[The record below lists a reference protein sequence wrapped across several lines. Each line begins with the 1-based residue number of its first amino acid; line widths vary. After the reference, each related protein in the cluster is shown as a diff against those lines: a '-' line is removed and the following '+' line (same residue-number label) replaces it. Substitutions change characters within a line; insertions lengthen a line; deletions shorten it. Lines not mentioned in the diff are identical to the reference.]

1 LIALPIDDVLPQI
14 VRALSQSDCLVLRA
28 PTGAGKT
35 TRVPPAILDAG
46 LADGR
51 QILLLQPRRL
61 AARTSAR
68 RMADERGVALGEE
81 VGYQVRFERRAGP
94 RTKIL
99 VVTEGILTRMLQE
112 DPFLESAGAVILDEF
127 HERHLDTDL
136 ALGMT
141 RRVQQTVRPDLKL
154 VVMSATLAV
163 ESVSQWLGGCPIV
176 DSPGRLFPVTIEYST
191 ASESGPVAPRVAAAV
206 RDVIPRTPGD
216 VLVFLPGVGEIRQ
229 AARVLKP
236 FAETSGFVVRELYG
250 DLPPDEQDAVLL
262 RGSKRKVILSTN
274 VAETSVTIEGIT
286 AVIDAGTARVMHFD
300 SHVGLDRLRLQ
311 PISRASAE
319 QRAGRAGRLQE
330 GLCVRLWSEASHR
343 ARPEQETP
351 EIRRVDLA
359 GSVLQLRCWGEA
371 DVRAFPWFEPPR
383 EGTIARAERVLTR
396 LQAMDD
402 AGPTELGRAMARLPV
417 HPRLA
422 QLMLEA
428 SRNGCPERGALAA
441 ALLSER
447 DPFRGEDAAV
457 HASQAGR
464 RPPSPAGPRRAVTRS
479 DLLDR
484 VLAMEEFDRSGRD
497 LSPLGTINHAA
508 ARFVFKA
515 RDQLMRLIDRQQGTK
530 SRTAG
535 RGASGSVQSPEEGF
549 LKAVFAAFPDRLARR
564 REAGGPRGVMVGGKG
579 VILGP
584 ESAVRESEYFVCL
597 DVDAGQGEARV
608 RQASAVDRE
617 WITAAQTRTT
627 IDVVFDETAE
637 RVSARRRVRFDD
649 LILEEGTAALPSGDE
664 TSDAL
669 AQAAA
674 AHWSRIYPPD
684 SEGVAQ
690 FVTRVRCLREWMPDL
705 DLPVF
710 DDADL
715 QSMLP
720 LLAVGCR
727 SFAELRRVPWIDI
740 LRTRLTRAQS
750 SAVDREA
757 PERIEVPSGN
767 RITLA
772 YEPGRP
778 PVLAVRIQE
787 VFGLKETP
795 RVAGG
800 RVRVLMHLLA
810 PNMRPQQITDDL
822 ASFWANGYPL
832 VRKELRA
839 RYPKHSWPEDPTD
852 ATPQRRPGRK

>member
-1 LIALPIDDVLPQI
+1 MRPLPIDDVLPQ
-14 VRALSQSDCLVLRA
+14 VVQALAASDCLVLRA

-46 LADGR
+46 LAGDK
-51 QILLLQPRRL
+51 QVVLLQPRRL
-61 AARTSAR
+61 AARTAAHR
-68 RMADERGVALGEE
+68 IAFERGTALGEG
-81 VGYQVRFERRAGP
+81 VGYQVRFERRAGANT
-94 RTKIL
+94 RIL
-99 VVTEGILTRMLQE
+99 VVTEGILTRMLQD
-112 DPFLESAGAVILDEF
+112 DPFLESVGAVMLDEF

-154 VVMSATLAV
+154 AVMSATLAV
-163 ESVSQWLGGCPIV
+163 EPVSQWLGGCPIV
-176 DSPGRLFPVTIEYST
+176 DSAGRAFPVTVEY
-191 ASESGPVAPRVAAAV
+191 AGANESRPVAARVADALD
-206 RDVIPRTPGD
+206 DVLARTPGD
-216 VLVFLPGVGEIRQ
+216 VLVFLPGVGEIRHTS
-229 AARVLKP
+229 RVLRP
-236 FAETSGFVVRELYG
+236 MAERGGFVLRELYG
-250 DLPPDEQDAVLL
+250 DLPADEQDAVLAP
-262 RGSKRKVILSTN
+262 GPKRKVILSTN

-286 AVIDAGTARVMHFD
+286 AVIDAGTARAMHFD

-311 PISRASAE
+311 PISKASAD
-319 QRAGRAGRLQE
+319 QRSGRAGRLQA

-343 ARPEQETP
+343 ARPDEESP

-359 GSVLQLRCWGEA
+359 GPVLQLLCWGES
-371 DVRAFPWFEPPR
+371 DVRGFPWFEPPR
-383 EGTIARAERVLTR
+383 ETTVARGESLLRKLGAID
-396 LQAMDD
+396 A
-402 AGPTELGRAMARLPV
+402 AGPTELGRRMARLPV

-422 QLMLEA
+422 RLLVEA
-428 SRNGCPERGALAA
+428 GRLGCVGRGALAA

-447 DPFRGEDAAV
+447 DPFRRDDSG
-457 HASQAGR
+457 SGPP
-464 RPPSPAGPRRAVTRS
+464 RPNAGPRRATSRS

-484 VLAMEEFDRSGRD
+484 VLALEEFERTGREQ
-497 LSPLGTINHAA
+497 SPLGSIHHVA
-508 ARFVFKA
+508 ARFVLKA
-515 RDQLMRLIDRQQGTK
+515 RDQLLRLTDGRRAAK
-530 SRTAG
+530 SSEAATTR
-535 RGASGSVQSPEEGF
+535 SPSDERN
-549 LKAVFAAFPDRLARR
+549 LLRALFAAFPDRLARR
-564 REAGGPRGVMVGGKG
+564 REPGSPRGLMVGGKG
-579 VILGP
+579 IVLGP
-584 ESAVRESEYFVCL
+584 ESAVREAEFFLCL
-597 DVDAGQGEARV
+597 DVDASKGEARV

-617 WITAAQTRTT
+617 WIDSAQTRSTV
-627 IDVVFDETAE
+627 DVIFDAGAE
-637 RVSARRRVRFDD
+637 RIAARRRIRFED
-649 LILEEGTAALPSGDE
+649 LILEEGTAPVPSGD
-664 TSDAL
+664 DAVEVL
-669 AQAAA
+669 ATAAVE
-674 AHWSRIYPPD
+674 HWDRVYPPE
-684 SEGVAQ
+684 SESVAQ

-705 DLPVF
+705 ELPAF

-715 QSMLP
+715 QSALP

-727 SFAELRRVPWIDI
+727 SFAELRRAAWIDI

-750 SAVDREA
+750 AAVDREA
-757 PERIEVPSGN
+757 PERMEVPSGN

-772 YEPGRP
+772 YEAGRP

-795 RVAGG
+795 RVGGG

>member
-1 LIALPIDDVLPQI
+1 MIPLPIDDVLPQI
-14 VRALSQSDCLVLRA
+14 VQALSSSDSLVLRA

-35 TRVPPAILDAG
+35 TRVPPALLNAG
-46 LADGR
+46 LSDGR
-51 QILLLQPRRL
+51 QIILLQPRRL

-68 RMADERGVALGEE
+68 RMADERGVTLGED

-99 VVTEGILTRMLQE
+99 VVTEGILTRMLQD
-112 DPFLESAGAVILDEF
+112 DPFLESAGVVILDEF

-163 ESVSQWLGGCPIV
+163 EGVSQWLDGCPVI

-191 ASESGPVAPRVAAAV
+191 AAQSGPVGPRVAAAV
-206 RDVIPRTPGD
+206 RDVLPRTAGD

-229 AARVLKP
+229 AGRLLKP
-236 FAETSGFVVRELYG
+236 IAESGGFVVRELYG

-286 AVIDAGTARVMHFD
+286 AVIDAGTARVMTFD

-319 QRAGRAGRLQE
+319 QRAGRAGRLQA

-359 GSVLQLRCWGEA
+359 GPVLQLRCWGEA

-383 EGTIARAERVLTR
+383 EGTVARAERLLVR
-396 LQAMDD
+396 LGAMDD

-422 QLMLEA
+422 RLMLEA
-428 SRNGCPERGALAA
+428 IRNGCAERGALAA

-447 DPFRGEDAAV
+447 DPFRSDDAAT
-457 HASQAGR
+457 HTSHAGR
-464 RPPSPAGPRRAVTRS
+464 RQAAPQGPRRAVSRS

-484 VLAMEEFDRSGRD
+484 VLALEEFERSGRD
-497 LSPLGTINHAA
+497 LSPLGMINHAA

-515 RDQLMRLIDRQQGTK
+515 RDQLLRLVEGRHASKARTIDRRAPIP
-530 SRTAG
+530 SAN
-535 RGASGSVQSPEEGF
+535 EEGF
-549 LKAVFAAFPDRLARR
+549 LRAVFAAFPDRLARR
-564 REAGGPRGVMVGGKG
+564 REVGGPRAVMVGGKG
-579 VILGP
+579 IILGP
-584 ESAVRESEYFVCL
+584 ESAVRESEYFICL
-597 DVDAGQGEARV
+597 DVDAAQGEARV
-608 RQASAVDRE
+608 RQASGVEHE
-617 WITAAQTRTT
+617 WIAPTQTRTT
-627 IDVVFDETAE
+627 IDVVFDETSE

-649 LILEEGTAALPSGDE
+649 LILEEGTAPLPPGEE
-664 TSDAL
+664 TSNAL

-674 AHWSRIYPPD
+674 AHWSRVYPPD
-684 SEGVAQ
+684 SEGVEQ
-690 FVTRVRCLREWMPDL
+690 FVTRVRCLRDWMPDL
-705 DLPVF
+705 DLPAF
-710 DDADL
+710 DEADL

-720 LLAVGCR
+720 LLTVGCR

-740 LRTRLTRAQS
+740 LRTRLTRAQA
-750 SAVDREA
+750 SAVDHEA

-772 YEPGRP
+772 YEVGRP

-795 RVAGG
+795 RIAGG

-839 RYPKHSWPEDPTD
+839 RYPKHSWPEDPTV
-852 ATPQRRPGRK
+852 AAPQRRPGRK